1 MLLVYQLELPLLPI
15 CLKTII
21 CNIFVLENTVHS
33 ILQSLSLRLLH
44 FIGDWPQSLLYV
56 ASVFL
61 ETLHLITGFHLSVQ
75 ISILNFVSNFIIL
88 LKNSII
94 LVSVNVFYL
103 TVSNVQIKGP
113 QSIMYTDEFR
123 FVFFSSSI
131 YEAIFSRVR
140 HFYFTE
146 SYCDTSILYFHLGWF
161 EP

>member
-1 MLLVYQLELPLLPI
+1 MPNVNQTMPLVYRLELPLLPI

-33 ILQSLSLRLLH
+33 ILQFAPRLLH

-56 ASVFL
+56 DSVCL
-61 ETLHLITGFHLSVQ
+61 ETLHLITGFHLSVK
-75 ISILNFVSNFIIL
+75 ISVLNFVSNFIIL
-88 LKNSII
+88 LKTSII

-113 QSIMYTDEFR
+113 QSNMYTDDFR

-131 YEAIFSRVR
+131 YKAIFSRVR

-146 SYCDTSILYFHLGWF
+146 S
-161 EP
+161 